1 MKMLFLAAVAVICSA
16 CVLAQSQTGTTTFNR
31 APQPSVIYQIPY
43 SAEAVSNGVENKMST
58 YGKPKKVKDF
68 MVYKNVL
75 VPEISKE
82 PVNLYFNTE
91 KKSNKDNGNAILTM
105 MISDEHDRF
114 FAVEDNKELFANAK
128 SYLNSFEAPVA
139 AASLELKIKD
149 QDDIVKKADKKLK
162 NLRDDAIDFEKQK
175 KKLEDKMAQNV
186 IDVTAQEKELQKSR
200 EDLDGL
206 IKQRK
211 N

>member
-1 MKMLFLAAVAVICSA
+1 MKRILLATIIVISSVSLF
-16 CVLAQSQTGTTTFNR
+16 AQSQTGTTTFNK
-31 APQPSVIYQIPY
+31 APQPSVIYNLPY
-43 SAEAVSNGVENKMST
+43 SAEAVANGVENKMSA

-68 MVYKNVL
+68 VVYKNVL

-82 PVNLYFNTE
+82 PINLYFNAE
-91 KKSNKDNGNAILTM
+91 KKSIKDNSNAVLTM
-105 MISDEHDRF
+105 MISSEHDRF
-114 FAVEDNKELFANAK
+114 YAVEDNKELFANAK
-128 SYLNSFEAPVA
+128 TYLNSFDAPVA

-149 QDDIVKKADKKLK
+149 QDDALKKADKKLK

-175 KKLEDKMAQNV
+175 KKLEDKIAQNV
-186 IDVTAQEKELQKSR
+186 IEVATQEKEVNKSR